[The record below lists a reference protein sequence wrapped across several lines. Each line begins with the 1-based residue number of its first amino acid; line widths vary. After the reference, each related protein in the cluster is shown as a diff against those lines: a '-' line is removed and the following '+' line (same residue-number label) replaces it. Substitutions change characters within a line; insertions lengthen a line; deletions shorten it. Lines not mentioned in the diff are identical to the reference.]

1 MRLQS
6 DWAKFDQKQVVGAA
20 NLPHWGGLLGLVM
33 VKGGWMIKLA
43 RRLNG
48 CKTER
53 SEDLVAGFS
62 VHAVDV
68 IYEQVSS
75 ARWDCFTNR

>member
-1 MRLQS
+1 
-6 DWAKFDQKQVVGAA
+6 
-20 NLPHWGGLLGLVM
+20 
-33 VKGGWMIKLA
+33 MIKLA

>member
-1 MRLQS
+1 
-6 DWAKFDQKQVVGAA
+6 
-20 NLPHWGGLLGLVM
+20 
-33 VKGGWMIKLA
+33 MITLA

-53 SEDLVAGFS
+53 SEDLVTGFS